1 MCHNPQ
7 RPEGVPEMDE
17 NDAKSHR
24 VHNLKEKASTEFRKF
39 LIIFLYL
46 WIVFATLSIHESI
59 IRAKHGLDYT
69 EHGFAIINALVL
81 AKVIL
86 VGDYFQL
93 GTRFKDKPLVYP
105 VLHKCLV
112 FSVLLMGFHLA
123 ERMIVGIAGG
133 KSASESFAGI
143 GGGTLR
149 STISMSVL
157 AFVMLIPFFAFREL
171 GRMIGEQK
179 LLSLFL
185 GTGVHGDVGKPD
197 RNIQSRDESR

>member
-1 MCHNPQ
+1 M
-7 RPEGVPEMDE
+7 VE
-17 NDAKSHR
+17 NDAQTHR
-24 VHNLKEKASTEFRKF
+24 IQNLKEKASTEFRKF

-59 IRAKHGLDYT
+59 IRAKHSLDYA

-86 VGDYFQL
+86 LGDYFQL

-112 FSVLLMGFHLA
+112 FSALLMGFHLA

-133 KSASESFAGI
+133 KSVSESFAGI
-143 GGGTLR
+143 GGGTLT
-149 STISMSVL
+149 STLSMSVL
-157 AFVMLIPFFAFREL
+157 AFVMLIPFFAFREV

-179 LLSLFL
+179 LVSLFL
-185 GTGVHGDVGKPD
+185 GTGVHADVGKPD
-197 RNIQSRDESR
+197 RKLQSRDEGR